1 MPTILLVD
9 DEPTIRIL
17 VRAALEGTGYPLLEA
32 ADGITA
38 LELARSERPDLIL
51 LDVALPRLS
60 GLEVCRQLKEDP
72 ATADTPIF
80 LLTGFVQQTDR
91 QAAVDAGAEDF
102 IAKPFSPTALVA
114 LVQDTL
120 RNQAERPLA
129 NSA

>member
-17 VRAALEGTGYPLLEA
+17 VRAALEDTGYPLLEA

-38 LELARSERPDLIL
+38 LELARSEHPDLIL

-60 GLEVCRQLKEDP
+60 GLEVCRQLKDDP

-91 QAAVDAGAEDF
+91 QAAMDAGAEDF
-102 IAKPFSPTALVA
+102 IAKPFSPAALVE

-120 RNQAERPLA
+120 RNRAPRPLA

>member
-17 VRAALEGTGYPLLEA
+17 VRAALEDTGYPLIEA
-32 ADGITA
+32 ADGITG

-102 IAKPFSPTALVA
+102 IAKPFSPAALVA

-120 RNQAERPLA
+120 RNQAPRPLA